1 MKAEV
6 RKKHIFVV
14 GGSGGLGSK
23 ICEFFIKNGWICSIL
38 TKNNNKSGDFC
49 LNLQADL
56 KDWGQVQRVINKLQK
71 QGVALDAVVFAGGL
85 VQDQLIMKMSENQW
99 DEVAS
104 VNLKSVAILMQGL
117 WPLLKRSGGGHFVS
131 VGSIV
136 GVIGRAGQANYAAA
150 KAGLIALSKSA
161 AQEWGPDNIRS
172 HVILPG
178 FLKTNMTASFSAEQI
193 QKIEE
198 QNVLGRIGTLEEV
211 ARFVFFLCSTEHISG
226 QVFNLDSRILPG

>member
-1 MKAEV
+1 MKPEAE
-6 RKKHIFVV
+6 KKHVLIV

-23 ICEFFIKNGWICSIL
+23 ISNFFIKNGWICSNIS
-38 TKNNNKSGDFC
+38 KNKCKNGDFY
-49 LNLQADL
+49 LNLQTDL
-56 KDWGQVQRVINKLQK
+56 KDWDQIQAISKGLQEE
-71 QGVALDAVVFAGGL
+71 GLVLDAVVFAAGV
-85 VQDQLIMKMSENQW
+85 VQDHLLMKMTETEW
-99 DEVAS
+99 DDVAS
-104 VNLKSVAILMQGL
+104 VNLKSIAGLMQGL
-117 WPLLKRSGGGHFVS
+117 APLLKRSGGGHFVS

-136 GVIGRAGQANYAAA
+136 GVTGRAGQANYAAT

-178 FLKTNMTASFSAEQI
+178 FLKTKMTSSFSAEQI
-193 QKIEE
+193 RKIEE

-226 QVFNLDSRILPG
+226 QVFNLDSRILPT